1 MYLRFILIVLGNTS
15 KKNMYQAINSA
26 MDSVLSKD
34 PNSGNLFL
42 YLNIPYSKQFRYI
55 YLIIFI

>member
-1 MYLRFILIVLGNTS
+1 MFFLILIFSGNTS

-34 PNSGNLFL
+34 PNSGN
-42 YLNIPYSKQFRYI
+42 
-55 YLIIFI
+55 